1 MSSFD
6 ILPVSVLSFDIPS
19 CWCVILDLINIIPV
33 LKCLILWYPSYQCV
47 ILWYPSY
54 WCVILWYPLY
64 WCVIIRYYFLLVC
77 HPCQCVIHLIFL
89 PIGVS
94 CIGIYLHFMSVC
106 HPMIFLPVSVSSF
119 DILYIGVLSFDICLS
134 RSVFYLLIFISGR
147 CALLFDSSFFMSVSY
162 FIIFLPVGGFLNC
175 F

>member
-1 MSSFD
+1 MSHPLISL
-6 ILPVSVLSFDIPS
+6 ISV
-19 CWCVILDLINIIPV
+19 C
-33 LKCLILWYPSYQCV
+33 
-47 ILWYPSY
+47 
-54 WCVILWYPLY
+54 YPL
-64 WCVIIRYYFLLVC
+64 IPLLLVC
-77 HPCQCVIHLIFL
+77 HPLISFILVCYHKILLSVSMSSYDIPSCQCVIHLIFL

-94 CIGIYLHFMSVC
+94 CIGIYLHFLSVC

-119 DILYIGVLSFDICLS
+119 DILSIGVLSFDICLS

-147 CALLFDSSFFMSVSY
+147 CALLFDSSFFMSVSN